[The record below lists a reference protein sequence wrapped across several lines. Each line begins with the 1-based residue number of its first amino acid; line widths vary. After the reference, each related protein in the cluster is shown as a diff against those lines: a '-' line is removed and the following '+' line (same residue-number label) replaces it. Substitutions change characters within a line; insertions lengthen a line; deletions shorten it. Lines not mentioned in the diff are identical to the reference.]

1 MGFLPQYWGRRLGT
15 LLESSLICRLD
26 FTISSVL
33 IDDAI
38 LRSLAISSLRLFVEP
53 TDIMYTSHEGW
64 SYLRSNNVDMTLTL
78 RFDKL
83 DQLSKTDIKL
93 LIPEMEPEY
102 IHINTSMS
110 EKEDVLAK
118 MFDIVEAFEESASRI
133 SMCIS
138 DSPSWTNEMIVAF
151 ERLFKMAL
159 SPRSTYS
166 LTVAIFISVGIS
178 TVEADATTWN
188 YEKGTYGGPDN
199 WFIKYPDCGGK
210 MQSPINIPAGALC
223 NPNLRYFNFS
233 DYASTVGVNLT
244 LTNKGD
250 HTVEVEYSGTPIILR
265 GGSLPDE
272 YKLVQYHFHWGAQ
285 DSRGSEHLL
294 DGKHFPMELHLVHH
308 QAHLAD
314 VKVAM
319 SHPFGLAVLG
329 FFFQVSP
336 YNNTKLDQLLEHFD
350 LIRTVAPQQGE
361 LSFLAFLMSS
371 SIYVFPYI

>member
-1 MGFLPQYWGRRLGT
+1 IFPLHMTFPLQRL
-15 LLESSLICRLD
+15 
-26 FTISSVL
+26 V
-33 IDDAI
+33 
-38 LRSLAISSLRLFVEP
+38 
-53 TDIMYTSHEGW
+53 
-64 SYLRSNNVDMTLTL
+64 
-78 RFDKL
+78 
-83 DQLSKTDIKL
+83 
-93 LIPEMEPEY
+93 
-102 IHINTSMS
+102 
-110 EKEDVLAK
+110 
-118 MFDIVEAFEESASRI
+118 
-133 SMCIS
+133 
-138 DSPSWTNEMIVAF
+138 
-151 ERLFKMAL
+151 KMAV

-166 LTVAIFISVGIS
+166 LTVAIFISAGIS

-210 MQSPINIPAGALC
+210 MQSPINIPAGALY

-233 DYASTVGVNLT
+233 DYARTVGVNLT
-244 LTNKGD
+244 LTNKGG

-336 YNNTKLDQLLEHFD
+336 YNNTKLDTLLEHFD
-350 LIRTVAPQQGE
+350 LIRTVAPQQDNETEIE
-361 LSFLAFLMSS
+361 LFPLMDILPDNIDKLDYYRYFGSLTTPPCYETVIW
-371 SIYVFPYI
+371 SIATEHIPISEYQLNIFRSLYNDRHLPLVNDYRPIQALNDRTVITTKRPTTTTATTTTPKATTNSLKDESDTTQIDDNVIHRFRE